1 MSLRSASQIQVR
13 FTGARS
19 SGASVCQGSVH
30 FAVVPW
36 PTSKKVVLA
45 LRRSAWREDGSDCH
59 ASAPVRCHRTTGG
72 SRLVVGASRR
82 FSSQRLGAAVEG
94 SAGPVRVP
102 APERL
107 QRRTRRL
114 AKSAQASKENA
125 GCPRP
130 ARPVAMSRAMPNYS
144 IERTRPGKP
153 GRASHV
159 KR

>member
-1 MSLRSASQIQVR
+1 MSLRSAPQIRVR

-19 SGASVCQGSVH
+19 SGASVCYGSVH
-30 FAVVPW
+30 FATLPW

-45 LRRSAWREDGSDCH
+45 SSRSAWREEGNDCH
-59 ASAPVRCHRTTGG
+59 ASAPVRRHRTAGG

-82 FSSQRLGAAVEG
+82 FNGQKLGAAVEG
-94 SAGPVRVP
+94 SAGPARVP

-114 AKSAQASKENA
+114 AKSAQVPQENA
-125 GCPRP
+125 GCPRL
-130 ARPVAMSRAMPNYS
+130 ARPVAMPRAMPNYS
-144 IERTRPGKP
+144 IERTSPGKP
-153 GRASHV
+153 GAASHV

>member
-1 MSLRSASQIQVR
+1 MSLRSAPQIQVR

-19 SGASVCQGSVH
+19 SGASLCQGSVH

-45 LRRSAWREDGSDCH
+45 SRRSSWREDGRDCH
-59 ASAPVRCHRTTGG
+59 ASAPVRCHRTAGE

-94 SAGPVRVP
+94 SAGPARVP

-114 AKSAQASKENA
+114 AKSAQVPKENA
-125 GCPRP
+125 GCPRLV
-130 ARPVAMSRAMPNYS
+130 RPIAMPRAMLNPS
-144 IERTRPGKP
+144 IERTSPGKP
-153 GRASHV
+153 VAASHV

>member
-1 MSLRSASQIQVR
+1 MSLRSVPEIRVR

-19 SGASVCQGSVH
+19 SGASVCQGSIH
-30 FAVVPW
+30 FAVVPC
-36 PTSKKVVLA
+36 PASKKVALA
-45 LRRSAWREDGSDCH
+45 SRQSAWQEEGNDCR
-59 ASAPVRCHRTTGG
+59 ASAPVRCHRTAGG

-82 FSSQRLGAAVEG
+82 FNDQRLGAAVEG

-114 AKSAQASKENA
+114 AKSAHIPKENA
-125 GCPRP
+125 GCPRL
-130 ARPVAMSRAMPNYS
+130 ARPVAMPRAMPNYS